1 VAAVPASIIPPDEPQ
16 RMAAVKRCAILD
28 TPADGSFD
36 RLTAIA
42 ARRFNVPISIIS
54 IVDSDRIWFKSHPG
68 LGVNQINREPGLCAS
83 AILPD
88 APHILL
94 VLGRTKLPGGC
105 GMDRD
110 TAVAAQANGDRK
122 RDQFASLVME
132 VTGLLTGAAQGDI
145 ALDGIGVELAKAAD
159 PGDELLTVVVPVVHM
174 HDNLLFRAIWDGDWE
189 GDGFMLSRR
198 KAYADRINEQG
209 RPYRD

>member
-1 VAAVPASIIPPDEPQ
+1 
-16 RMAAVKRCAILD
+16 MAAVKRCAILD

-42 ARRFNVPISIIS
+42 ARFNVPISIIS

-68 LGVNQINREPGLCAS
+68 LGVN
-83 AILPD
+83 
-88 APHILL
+88 
-94 VLGRTKLPGGC
+94 
-105 GMDRD
+105 
-110 TAVAAQANGDRK
+110 AVAAQANGDRK

-174 HDNLLFRAIWDGDWE
+174 HDTLLFRAIWDGDWE
-189 GDGFMLSRR
+189 GDGLCSRGAKPMPIGSMSRADHTVTEPFTQDPLSAMAPLLRV
-198 KAYADRINEQG
+198 
-209 RPYRD
+209 RPELQEVSGLLRNGTPCTKRSRPAGPNFIS